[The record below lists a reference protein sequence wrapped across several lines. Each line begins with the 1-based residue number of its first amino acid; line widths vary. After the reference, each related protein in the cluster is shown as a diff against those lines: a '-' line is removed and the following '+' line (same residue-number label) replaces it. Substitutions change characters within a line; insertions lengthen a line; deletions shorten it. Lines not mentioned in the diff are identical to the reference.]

1 MKPKLVCAACS
12 AEIEKGD
19 KFCASCGATIE
30 WDDEVRETH
39 EKKAP
44 EKNVEKKP
52 EVKNILCDVCGNE
65 NESTA
70 QFCESCGARLEGAQ
84 NPPKKSPGD
93 KPAVKQKEQ
102 KKKRKQQP
110 TSMTSGKVMSIA
122 AAVILLGFAFYIF
135 VIDRDASHT
144 HDQPAGMG
152 GGEMERAIMQEI
164 ERLEHDLD
172 RHDPENEQTMLRL
185 ANLYHD
191 IRQFDNAIG
200 YYNQYIERNPNNSD
214 VQVDLGICY
223 FEAGQPER
231 AVETVEKVTR
241 DFPEHQLA
249 AFNLGII
256 YLNLGEVEP
265 ANRYFQRAYELNP
278 DNETGQRARRI
289 IDEHTF

>member
-12 AEIEKGD
+12 ATIEKGD
-19 KFCASCGATIE
+19 KFCASCGAGIE
-30 WDDEVRETH
+30 WEDEAQGTTGKPMSREKT
-39 EKKAP
+39 
-44 EKNVEKKP
+44 EKKP
-52 EVKNILCDVCGNE
+52 AAKVIQCDVCGYE
-65 NESTA
+65 NEPTA

-84 NPPKKSPGD
+84 TPPKKTTGD
-93 KPAVKQKEQ
+93 KPAAKQKQQ
-102 KKKRKQQP
+102 KKKRKQP
-110 TSMTSGKVMSIA
+110 PAPLSSGKIISFA
-122 AAVILLGFAFYIF
+122 AAVVLLGFAFYVF

-144 HDQPAGMG
+144 HDQSAGMG
-152 GGEMERAIMQEI
+152 GGEMERAVIQEI
-164 ERLEHDLD
+164 ERLEHDLEN
-172 RHDPENEQTMLRL
+172 HDPDNEQAMLRL
-185 ANLYHD
+185 ANLNHD
-191 IRQFDNAIG
+191 IRRFDNAIR
-200 YYNQYIERNPNNSD
+200 YYNQYIERNPNNPD

-231 AVETVEKVTR
+231 AVETVENVTR